1 MNTIDEA
8 IEAFAQA
15 TEEPPNEA
23 LRWALDHWDQAA
35 PRFLTMLEAYTDGA
49 DESDTTMDALFFI
62 IHLFGDKGDQR
73 AYPLLCRLMLDE
85 ERLNTVLGDDATVE
99 YLKGILIKCFNGDVA
114 PLQKV
119 IESPEAESITRGE
132 ALLALAWLTRDG
144 KWPEAS
150 MKDYVRRLYKTM
162 LPREADYIWNNL
174 IVVAAVL
181 GYREFDA
188 ESARLIKTGLV
199 PDDWLT
205 LEDLPDLLAGG
216 DPVGKKGLI
225 AEEVGPFEDIVTS
238 LADWPWPDEDDEA
251 EEMEAAMPH
260 VNPLRDVGR
269 NDPCPCG
276 SGKKYKKCCLV
287 TA

>member
-1 MNTIDEA
+1 MNTVDDA
-8 IEAFAQA
+8 IKAFAEA
-15 TEEPPNEA
+15 TEAPPNAA

-132 ALLALAWLTRDG
+132 ALLALAWLARDG
-144 KWPEAS
+144 TWPEAS
-150 MKDYVRRLYKTM
+150 MKEYMRRLYKTM
-162 LPREADYIWNNL
+162 LPREADYVWNNL
-174 IVVAAVL
+174 IVVAAIL
-181 GYREFDA
+181 GYREFDGA
-188 ESARLIKTGLV
+188 SQKLIKDGMV
-199 PDDWLT
+199 PDEWLT
-205 LEDLPDLLAGG
+205 LEDFPELIAGG

-225 AEEVGPFEDIVTS
+225 AEEVGPFEDVLTA
-238 LADWPWPDEDDEA
+238 LADWPWPDEDDE
-251 EEMEAAMPH
+251 EEAAAPH

-287 TA
+287 AT